1 MQSVTSNAVAVTL
14 VNKIS
19 TLGNDFTFTQ
29 VSGLTYANFQS
40 FKFGN
45 MGVLIG
51 AINGSNISNG
61 ASLLTLP
68 SGCRPN
74 RSIYINGVCESS
86 SAKYPCVFEINSSS
100 GGTRVYHFGSNITGV
115 FISAVFKC

>member
-1 MQSVTSNAVAVTL
+1 MQSVTSNGVAEAL
-14 VNKIS
+14 A
-19 TLGNDFTFTQ
+19 TLGNNFTFTSA
-29 VSGLTYANFQS
+29 SGLTYANFQS

-45 MGVLIG
+45 MCVLTG

-68 SGCRPN
+68 SGYRPSK
-74 RSIYINGVCESS
+74 SIYINGVCESS

-100 GGTRVYHFGSNITGV
+100 GGTKVYHYGSNVTGV

>member
-1 MQSVTSNAVAVTL
+1 MQSVTSNGVANAL
-14 VNKIS
+14 A
-19 TLGNDFTFTQ
+19 TLGNDFTFTT

-45 MGVLIG
+45 ICVLTG

-68 SGCRPN
+68 SGYRPS

-100 GGTRVYHFGSNITGV
+100 GVTRVYHQGSNITGV
-115 FISAVFKC
+115 FMSIIFKC

>member
-1 MQSVTSNAVAVTL
+1 MQSVTSNGVANAL
-14 VNKIS
+14 A

-45 MGVLIG
+45 MCVLTS
-51 AINGSNISNG
+51 AINGSNISSG

-68 SGCRPN
+68 SGYRPSK
-74 RSIYINGVCESS
+74 SIYINGVCESS
-86 SAKYPCVFEINSSS
+86 SAKYPCVFQVSTSGEI
-100 GGTRVYHFGSNITGV
+100 RFWHYGSNVTGV
-115 FISAVFKC
+115 FLSAVFKC